1 MVRLALR
8 FPSLRPIKPAM
19 DVIRPPGFHF
29 HNHMS
34 RQPFGTLQKEGAQD
48 RHGHGKA
55 TLLAERSGIFDR
67 CKEFT
72 RCATHLQNLH
82 TMITIRSS
90 AASSEPTLI
99 GLEVILTTPHSTY
112 MISSNGEASDFSS
125 AFGGGLFGA
134 ISWPRSQFRFAPG
147 IVLDQQ
153 MFFPND
159 GSAVAFSW
167 QLHTQSSLQARLT
180 VKPFFSG
187 CGPRSYRNVGFHF
200 DSEED
205 GGRLTWLPNV
215 RGPKIFADTNGRY
228 HDEPVRLFDCFCEQ
242 AAASASEEDLIT
254 PGRFE
259 FELGRRPSVLI
270 FSIDGVANAQRD
282 QHVGMFLAGLMQDN
296 SPARSGS
303 SVAESVGVPTQKLAA
318 A

>member
-1 MVRLALR
+1 MDCRLAKDCMVRLALR

-55 TLLAERSGIFDR
+55 TLLAQRSGIFDR

-159 GSAVAFSW
+159 GSAVGAAYLVAKCAW
-167 QLHTQSSLQARLT
+167 TKDLR
-180 VKPFFSG
+180 
-187 CGPRSYRNVGFHF
+187 
-200 DSEED
+200 
-205 GGRLTWLPNV
+205 
-215 RGPKIFADTNGRY
+215 RY
-228 HDEPVRLFDCFCEQ
+228 QWAVSR
-242 AAASASEEDLIT
+242 
-254 PGRFE
+254 
-259 FELGRRPSVLI
+259 
-270 FSIDGVANAQRD
+270 
-282 QHVGMFLAGLMQDN
+282 
-296 SPARSGS
+296 
-303 SVAESVGVPTQKLAA
+303 
-318 A
+318 